1 MSGSFSRMAE
11 LPGLDGGRTGMAG
24 FDVIDRD
31 QGQAQVARFLQ
42 QAMERGLVGDGA
54 MDDGGAVAVS
64 GDGQPVEP
72 GGPPGIEVPLEADLV
87 PSRAFLVAV
96 GCVVHGPNARSGR
109 GELASP
115 HVGIEVMIRDRRVR
129 VTGCGSA
136 AGRVRRPGGPR
147 PGGWLRRAWRRCA
160 WCESAPCSGTP

>member
-87 PSRAFLVAV
+87 PSRAVIVA
-96 GCVVHGPNARSGR
+96 GRYFVHGSKARR
-109 GELASP
+109 GHSELASP
-115 HVGIEVMIRDRRVR
+115 HVGIDAMIWATRAAVSDGSGF
-129 VTGCGSA
+129 TGCGFA
-136 AGRVRRPGGPR
+136 
-147 PGGWLRRAWRRCA
+147 
-160 WCESAPCSGTP
+160 